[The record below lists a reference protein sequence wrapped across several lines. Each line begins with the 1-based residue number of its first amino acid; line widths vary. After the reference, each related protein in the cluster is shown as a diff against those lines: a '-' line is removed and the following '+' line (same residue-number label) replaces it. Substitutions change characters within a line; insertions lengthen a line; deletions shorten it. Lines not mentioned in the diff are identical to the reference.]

1 MNLRHRIV
9 SGFGLLAVL
18 AIQAASLD
26 AGVAAKDSPPEP
38 SPPPCVWIE
47 PGKLIV
53 HQDGDKALAE
63 ELKLHGEWSQS
74 EGIIRGKQGGEKHLA
89 TLRFKEVFEDC
100 VMTFRIR
107 FFDPGRFVF
116 VAGGHELDFSFGV
129 LTKPSLIKVRGQRI
143 TTDSTKKAELATAE
157 AVCPLGEWMD
167 VLVEHTGDQVR
178 VRVGQTELRL
188 HANFRPKGEKK
199 VFYINAGDTPG
210 TRVEF
215 DDIMLWTGTPLK

>member
-1 MNLRHRIV
+1 MNRRHRIV
-9 SGFGLLAVL
+9 SGLGLLAAL
-18 AIQAASLD
+18 AIQAAPLD
-26 AGVAAKDSPPEP
+26 AGVAATHSPPEP
-38 SPPPCVWIE
+38 SPPPCVWIQ

-53 HQDGDKALAE
+53 HQDGDQPLAE

-74 EGIIRGKQGGEKHLA
+74 EGIIRGKQGDEKHLA

-107 FFDPGRFVF
+107 FVDAGRFVF

-129 LTKPSLIKVRGQRI
+129 LTNPSPIKVRGQRI

-157 AVCPLGEWMD
+157 AVCPLGEWID

-178 VRVGQTELRL
+178 VKVGQTELML
-188 HANFRPKGEKK
+188 QANFRPKGEKK
-199 VFYINAGDTPG
+199 VFYLNAGEKPG
-210 TRVEF
+210 SRIEF
-215 DDIMLWTGTPLK
+215 DDILCWSGTPLK